1 MLGVPS
7 MGLRYPKAP
16 PELPHPKV
24 ISAASSSTQPMV
36 SFQVPDQTVE
46 IVAVIEERL
55 RKEYVQ
61 ARGTWRSFY
70 AIAQAR
76 LTKS

>member
-1 MLGVPS
+1 
-7 MGLRYPKAP
+7 
-16 PELPHPKV
+16 
-24 ISAASSSTQPMV
+24 MV

-46 IVAVIEERL
+46 IEAVIEERL